1 MRYKLNVLKNTFR
14 IEMWSR
20 KKKKKEKIE
29 TKNKFFE
36 IKSNLFIKSCEGE
49 R

>member
-29 TKNKFFE
+29 TKNKFS
-36 IKSNLFIKSCEGE
+36 KLKATYL
-49 R
+49 